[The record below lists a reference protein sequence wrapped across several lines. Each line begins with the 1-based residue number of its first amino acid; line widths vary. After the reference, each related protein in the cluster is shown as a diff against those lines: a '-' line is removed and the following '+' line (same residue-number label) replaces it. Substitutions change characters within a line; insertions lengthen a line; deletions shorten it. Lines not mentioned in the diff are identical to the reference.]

1 MKNEEKKTYQSEKK
15 SYQWTDGEP
24 MHQKMTN
31 FEEKKPRIIDTNLC
45 INNRKKRNVKEFL
58 FQALDSAIKCVRIFS
73 KKKHEK
79 RI

>member
-1 MKNEEKKTYQSEKK
+1 
-15 SYQWTDGEP
+15 

-31 FEEKKPRIIDTNLC
+31 FEEKKTRIIDTNLC
-45 INNRKKRNVKEFL
+45 INNRKKRNVKKNL